1 MTDREPERPA
11 RILVVD
17 DDPRIVAA
25 VQRALVY
32 EGWEVQVAGDGPAA
46 LRCARERP
54 PDLVV
59 LDVMLPGLDGREVC
73 RRLRAG
79 GDVSILMLTALDG
92 TADRVRGL
100 DSGAD
105 DYLVKPFA
113 YEELLARVRAMLRRR
128 AIHQESAK
136 VSPPLVLRFADLTL
150 DTGAREVTRGSR
162 AVVLS
167 ALEFDLLEYFLRQPR
182 LVLSRAQILGAVWGF
197 DASTASNVVDV
208 YVGYLRSKLESDG
221 EARLLH
227 TVRGVGYVLREG

>member
-1 MTDREPERPA
+1 MAERAPERTA

-32 EGWEVQVAGDGPAA
+32 EGWTVQVASDGPSA
-46 LRCARERP
+46 LRSARESP
-54 PDLVV
+54 ADLVV
-59 LDVMLPGLDGREVC
+59 LDIMLPGLDGTEVC

-128 AIHQESAK
+128 SLHQESAAANA
-136 VSPPLVLRFADLTL
+136 PIVLRFADLTL
-150 DTGAREVTRGSR
+150 DTGTREVSRGSR
-162 AVVLS
+162 AVPLS

-208 YVGYLRSKLESDG
+208 YVGYLRSKLESAG
-221 EARLLH
+221 EGRLLH
-227 TVRGVGYVLREG
+227 TVRGVGYVLKEG

>member
-1 MTDREPERPA
+1 MAERAPERTA

-32 EGWEVQVAGDGPAA
+32 EGWTVQVASDGPSA
-46 LRCARERP
+46 LRSARESP

-59 LDVMLPGLDGREVC
+59 LDIMLPGLDGSEVC

-128 AIHQESAK
+128 SLHQESAAANA
-136 VSPPLVLRFADLTL
+136 PIVLRFADLTL
-150 DTGAREVTRGSR
+150 DTGTREVSRGSR
-162 AVVLS
+162 AVPLS

-208 YVGYLRSKLESDG
+208 YVGYLRSKLESAG
-221 EARLLH
+221 EGRLLH
-227 TVRGVGYVLREG
+227 TVRGVGYVLKEG

>member
-1 MTDREPERPA
+1 MAERAPERTA

-32 EGWEVQVAGDGPAA
+32 EGWNIQVASDGPSA
-46 LRCARERP
+46 LRSARESP

-59 LDVMLPGLDGREVC
+59 LDIMLPGLDGSEVC

-128 AIHQESAK
+128 SLHQESAAADA
-136 VSPPLVLRFADLTL
+136 PIVLRFADLTL
-150 DTGAREVTRGSR
+150 DTGTREVSRGSR
-162 AVVLS
+162 AVPLS

-208 YVGYLRSKLESDG
+208 YVGYLRSKLESAG
-221 EARLLH
+221 EGRLLH
-227 TVRGVGYVLREG
+227 TVRGVGYVLKEG